1 MFGKSIALVALMLAT
16 TANTTTTSADDA
28 VFSAGTSLNNTGDVT
43 NYGFGTVASGV
54 LISSVIG
61 TNVTSLTQN
70 SATSGMTLTGATATI
85 NASTAIN
92 FNGGTLTLTNAT
104 TETGVDRIANG
115 ATITSNGGTF
125 NWNNATSASAGYA
138 ENIGTLSLSAGQ
150 LNIISTTAMT
160 STGTATLTL
169 GSGSLTHAAT
179 NTSTL
184 AFGGASLGTGTV
196 NNIVVTGFTDTVAGA
211 IIGPWATYGT
221 SAAAQTDCAVSNIN
235 AGTANTRGIQG
246 AGIATLLEGTW
257 TGGATGNYTTTA
269 AANTI
274 TAARTMNSWRYN

>member
-1 MFGKSIALVALMLAT
+1 
-16 TANTTTTSADDA
+16 
-28 VFSAGTSLNNTGDVT
+28 
-43 NYGFGTVASGV
+43 
-54 LISSVIG
+54 
-61 TNVTSLTQN
+61 
-70 SATSGMTLTGATATI
+70 
-85 NASTAIN
+85 
-92 FNGGTLTLTNAT
+92 
-104 TETGVDRIANG
+104 
-115 ATITSNGGTF
+115 
-125 NWNNATSASAGYA
+125 
-138 ENIGTLSLSAGQ
+138 
-150 LNIISTTAMT
+150 MT